1 MMDTTQGDGKT
12 EAEETGGET
21 ASSLDLSIFRAGLNI
36 FLLFRVEK
44 ILPTTIPLDTS
55 GLNFRVGLESGPGL
69 GGPPAYFIA

>member
-21 ASSLDLSIFRAGLNI
+21 ASSLDLSI